1 MRIGLL
7 HHSIHQDTVG
17 RHVANN
23 RYKPFRIVKRFL
35 SSKEGEII
43 TTFAHEMISIN
54 NLTFEIGSRA
64 LYDEAN
70 WHIKPGDKTGLI
82 GANGTGKSTLLKLIV
97 GEYAPTSGTI
107 SMAKDLKI
115 GYLNQDLLSYHSEK
129 SILHVAMEAFERQ
142 NQLHT
147 EIDNL
152 LRKLETD
159 YSDDILN
166 KLSDKQMEFEAL
178 DGYNIEFRAH
188 EILAGLGFSEEER
201 KRPLAT
207 FSGGWRMRVML
218 ARILLQTPDIL
229 LLDEPTNHLDLP
241 SIKWLETY
249 LQAFEGSIV
258 IVSHDRYFLDRIINK
273 TVESR
278 RGKLTLYA
286 GNYSFYL
293 EEKSLREE
301 IQSNQFK
308 NQQAKIKQEER
319 LIERF
324 RSKASKAKMVQSRIK
339 ALDKMEKVEEVDDD
353 NPVVNFS
360 FKFSKPS
367 GRHVVTLENISKRYP
382 NIEILENTDGLIE
395 KGDKIALIG
404 ANGKGKSTLLRIV
417 ADADQEFEGTSTKGH
432 NVSQTFFA
440 QHQLEALHLENSL
453 LQELQAYAPRHS
465 ETELRSILGC
475 FLFTGDDVF
484 KKIKVL
490 SGGEKSRVALAKA
503 LTADANFLVLD
514 EPTNHLDMASVNI
527 LIQALQQY
535 EGTLI
540 VVSHDRYFLDHVANK
555 IWFIENKEIKEYPGT
570 YEEYE
575 TWNSKRVIK
584 PQPDKK
590 EEKKV
595 PAPKKEKVSSTENEQ
610 RNLLQ
615 KKNKELSNLEK
626 TISEKETEVK
636 SLEVALADEKVYA
649 DAEKLKEKT
658 RSYNSTKAEL
668 TALQKTWESL
678 AEEIMELEGSI
689 D

>member
-1 MRIGLL
+1 
-7 HHSIHQDTVG
+7 
-17 RHVANN
+17 
-23 RYKPFRIVKRFL
+23 
-35 SSKEGEII
+35 
-43 TTFAHEMISIN
+43 MISIN

-64 LYDEAN
+64 LYDDAN
-70 WHIKPGDKTGLI
+70 WHIKPGDKAGLI

-97 GEYAPTSGTI
+97 GDYTPTSGTI

-115 GYLNQDLLSYHSEK
+115 GYLNQDLLSYHSDK

-142 NQLHT
+142 NQLHS
-147 EIDNL
+147 EIEVL
-152 LRKLETD
+152 LKKLETD
-159 YSDDILN
+159 YSDEILN
-166 KLSDKQMEFEAL
+166 KLSDRQMEFEAL

-188 EILAGLGFSEEER
+188 EILAGLGFSEEEQQ
-201 KRPLAT
+201 RPLAT

-241 SIKWLETY
+241 SIKWLENY
-249 LQAFEGSIV
+249 LQAFEGAIV

-278 RGKLTLYA
+278 RGKLTIYA

-324 RSKASKAKMVQSRIK
+324 RAKASKAKMVQSRIK
-339 ALDKMEKVEEVDDD
+339 ALDRMEKVDDVDDD
-353 NPVVNFS
+353 NPEVNFS

-367 GRHVVTLENISKRYP
+367 GRHVVTLEHVSKSYP
-382 NIEILENTDGLIE
+382 NLEILRDTSAIIE

-417 ADADQEFEGTSTKGH
+417 ADADKEFDGKSIKGH

-440 QHQLEALHLENSL
+440 QHQLEALHLENSII
-453 LQELQAYAPRHS
+453 QELVNFAPKHT

-535 EGTLI
+535 EGTFI
-540 VVSHDRYFLDHVANK
+540 VVSHDRYFLDQVANK
-555 IWFIENKEIKEYPGT
+555 IWFIEDKEIKEYPGT
-570 YEEYE
+570 YQEYE
-575 TWNSKRVIK
+575 EWIAKRVV
-584 PQPDKK
+584 KK
-590 EEKKV
+590 EPQGEKKV
-595 PAPKKEKVSSTENEQ
+595 VKEKEQPKKEKTPPSEDKNRLIQ
-610 RNLLQ
+610 R
-615 KKNKELSNLEK
+615 KNKELATLEQQ
-626 TISEKETEVK
+626 IEESEKSVKELEAHLAKEEVY
-636 SLEVALADEKVYA
+636 S
-649 DAEKLKEKT
+649 DAQKLQEAT
-658 RSYNSTKAEL
+658 RTYNSAKASFQQ
-668 TALQKTWESL
+668 LQQNWEKL
-678 AEEIMELEGSI
+678 AEEIMELEG
-689 D
+689 

>member
-1 MRIGLL
+1 
-7 HHSIHQDTVG
+7 
-17 RHVANN
+17 
-23 RYKPFRIVKRFL
+23 
-35 SSKEGEII
+35 
-43 TTFAHEMISIN
+43 MISIN

-70 WHIKPGDKTGLI
+70 WHIKPGDKVGLI
-82 GANGTGKSTLLKLIV
+82 GANGTGKSTLLRLIV
-97 GEYAPTSGTI
+97 GQYTPTSGSI

-115 GYLNQDLLSYHSEK
+115 GYLNQDLLSYHSDK

-142 NQLHT
+142 NQLHS
-147 EIDNL
+147 EIENL
-152 LRKLETD
+152 LQKLETD

-178 DGYNIEFRAH
+178 DGYSIEFRAH
-188 EILAGLGFSEEER
+188 EILAGLGFSEDEQ

-229 LLDEPTNHLDLP
+229 LLDEPTNHMDLP
-241 SIKWLETY
+241 SIKWLENY
-249 LQAFEGSIV
+249 LQGFEGAIV
-258 IVSHDRYFLDRIINK
+258 IVSHDRYFLDRIIKK

-278 RGKLTLYA
+278 KGKLTLYA

-293 EEKSLREE
+293 EEKALRSE
-301 IQSNQFK
+301 IQAGQFK

-324 RSKASKAKMVQSRIK
+324 RAKASKAKMAQSRIK
-339 ALDKMEKVEEVDDD
+339 ALDRMEKVEDVDDD
-353 NPVVNFS
+353 NPTVNFS

-367 GRHVVTLENISKRYP
+367 GRHVVTLENVSKAYP
-382 NIEILENTDGLIE
+382 NLEILRNTAGIIE

-417 ADADQEFEGTSTKGH
+417 AGADPDYEGKSEHGH

-440 QHQLEALHLENSL
+440 QHQLEALHLENSIIA
-453 LQELQAYAPRHS
+453 EMQAFAPKHTD
-465 ETELRSILGC
+465 TELRSILGC
-475 FLFTGDDVF
+475 FLFSGDDAF

-503 LTADANFLVLD
+503 LTADANFLALD
-514 EPTNHLDMASVNI
+514 EPTNHLDMQSVNI
-527 LIQALQQY
+527 LIQALQQF

-555 IWFIENKEIKEYPGT
+555 IWYIEDKQIKEYPGT
-570 YEEYE
+570 YQEFED
-575 TWNSKRVIK
+575 WNSKRIIK
-584 PQPDKK
+584 P

-595 PAPKKEKVSSTENEQ
+595 EKKVVVEEPKKVKVAPTDDKFKLIS
-610 RNLLQ
+610 
-615 KKNKELSNLEK
+615 KKNKELAVLELKVVEKELIVKNLE
-626 TISEKETEVK
+626 IDLAKEEIYSNTT
-636 SLEVALADEKVYA
+636 
-649 DAEKLKEKT
+649 KLQEYT
-658 RSYNSTKAEL
+658 RNYNSSKAEL
-668 TALQKTWESL
+668 TQLQKNWEEL
-678 AEEIMELEGSI
+678 AEEIMELE

>member
-1 MRIGLL
+1 
-7 HHSIHQDTVG
+7 
-17 RHVANN
+17 
-23 RYKPFRIVKRFL
+23 
-35 SSKEGEII
+35 
-43 TTFAHEMISIN
+43 MISIN

-64 LYDEAN
+64 LYDDAN
-70 WHIKPGDKTGLI
+70 WHIKPGDKAGLI
-82 GANGTGKSTLLKLIV
+82 GANGAGKSTLLKLIV
-97 GEYAPTSGTI
+97 GDYTPTSGTI

-142 NQLHT
+142 NQLHA
-147 EIDNL
+147 EIEVL
-152 LRKLETD
+152 LKKLETD
-159 YSDDILN
+159 YSDEILN
-166 KLSDKQMEFEAL
+166 KLSDRQMEFEAL

-188 EILAGLGFSEEER
+188 EILAGLGFSEEEQQ
-201 KRPLAT
+201 RPLAT

-241 SIKWLETY
+241 SIKWLENY
-249 LQAFEGSIV
+249 LQAFEGAIV

-278 RGKLTLYA
+278 KGKLTVYA
-286 GNYSFYL
+286 GNYSFYI

-301 IQSNQFK
+301 IQGNQFK
-308 NQQAKIKQEER
+308 NQQAKIKQEEK

-324 RSKASKAKMVQSRIK
+324 RAKASKAKMVQSRIK
-339 ALDKMEKVEEVDDD
+339 ALDRMEKVDNVDDD
-353 NPVVNFS
+353 NPEVNFS

-367 GRHVVTLENISKRYP
+367 GRHVVTLENISKSYP
-382 NIEILENTDGLIE
+382 NLEILRDTSAIIE

-417 ADADQEFEGTSTKGH
+417 ADADNEYEGKSIKGH

-440 QHQLEALHLENSL
+440 QHQLEALHLENTII
-453 LQELQAYAPRHS
+453 QELINFAPKHT

-535 EGTLI
+535 EGTFI

-555 IWFIENKEIKEYPGT
+555 IWFIEDKEIKEYPGT
-570 YEEYE
+570 YQEYE
-575 TWNSKRVIK
+575 EWSSKRVV
-584 PQPDKK
+584 KK
-590 EEKKV
+590 EPQGEKKI
-595 PAPKKEKVSSTENEQ
+595 AKEKEQPKKEKTPPSEDKNRLIQ
-610 RNLLQ
+610 R
-615 KKNKELSNLEK
+615 KNKELATLEQQIEK
-626 TISEKETEVK
+626 SEKLVKELEAHLAKEEVY
-636 SLEVALADEKVYA
+636 S
-649 DAEKLKEKT
+649 DAPKLQEAT
-658 RSYNSTKAEL
+658 RTYNSAKASFQQ
-668 TALQKTWESL
+668 LQQDWEKL
-678 AEEIMELEGSI
+678 AEEIMELEG
-689 D
+689 

>member
-1 MRIGLL
+1 
-7 HHSIHQDTVG
+7 
-17 RHVANN
+17 
-23 RYKPFRIVKRFL
+23 
-35 SSKEGEII
+35 
-43 TTFAHEMISIN
+43 MIAIN

-70 WHIKPGDKTGLI
+70 WHIKPGDKVGLI

-97 GEYAPTSGTI
+97 GDYAPTSGSI

-115 GYLNQDLLSYHSEK
+115 GYLNQDLLSYHSDK
-129 SILHVAMEAFERQ
+129 SILHVAMEAFARQ
-142 NQLHT
+142 NQLHA
-147 EIDNL
+147 EIEIL
-152 LRKLETD
+152 LQKLETD

-166 KLSDKQMEFEAL
+166 KLSDRQMEFEAL

-188 EILAGLGFSEEER
+188 EILAGLGFSEDEQQ
-201 KRPLAT
+201 RPLAT

-249 LQAFEGSIV
+249 LQGFEGAIV

-278 RGKLTLYA
+278 KGKLNLYA
-286 GNYSFYL
+286 GNYTFYL

-301 IQSNQFK
+301 IQGNQFK
-308 NQQAKIKQEER
+308 NQQAKIKQEEK

-324 RSKASKAKMVQSRIK
+324 RAKASKAKMVQSRIK
-339 ALDKMEKVEEVDDD
+339 ALDKMEKIDDVDDD

-367 GRHVVTLENISKRYP
+367 GRHVVTIEHLSKSYP
-382 NIEILENTDGLIE
+382 NLEILDDTDALIE

-417 ADADQEFEGTSTKGH
+417 ADADDEFEGTSLKGH

-453 LQELQAYAPRHS
+453 IQELQAFAPKHT

-540 VVSHDRYFLDHVANK
+540 VVSHDRYFLDNVANK
-555 IWFIENKEIKEYPGT
+555 IWFIEDKEIKEYPGT

-575 TWNSKRVIK
+575 IWNSKRDLK
-584 PQPDKK
+584 S
-590 EEKKV
+590 E
-595 PAPKKEKVSSTENEQ
+595 PKKEKKPKAEPKKEKPAPTDDIKQ
-610 RNLLQ
+610 TIQ
-615 KKNKELSNLEK
+615 KKNRELNVLEQLMNTQEAEVKALELELANEDIYSDAVKLQEYTRNYNSAKATFEK
-626 TISEKETEVK
+626 TQ
-636 SLEVALADEKVYA
+636 SL
-649 DAEKLKEKT
+649 
-658 RSYNSTKAEL
+658 
-668 TALQKTWESL
+668 WEEL
-678 AEEIMELEGSI
+678 AEEIMELEG
-689 D
+689 

>member
-1 MRIGLL
+1 
-7 HHSIHQDTVG
+7 
-17 RHVANN
+17 
-23 RYKPFRIVKRFL
+23 
-35 SSKEGEII
+35 
-43 TTFAHEMISIN
+43 MISIN

-70 WHIKPGDKTGLI
+70 WHIKPGDKAGLI
-82 GANGTGKSTLLKLIV
+82 GANGAGKSTLLKLIV
-97 GEYAPTSGTI
+97 GDYSPTSGSI

-142 NQLHT
+142 NQLHA
-147 EIDNL
+147 EIEIL
-152 LRKLETD
+152 LQKLETD
-159 YSDDILN
+159 YSDEILN
-166 KLSDKQMEFEAL
+166 KLSDKQMEFDAL

-188 EILAGLGFSEEER
+188 EILAGLGFSEEEQQ
-201 KRPLAT
+201 RPLAT

-241 SIKWLETY
+241 SIKWLENY
-249 LQAFEGSIV
+249 LQAFEGAIV

-278 RGKLTLYA
+278 KGKLTVYA
-286 GNYSFYL
+286 GNYSFYI

-308 NQQAKIKQEER
+308 NQQAKIKQEEK

-324 RSKASKAKMVQSRIK
+324 RAKASKAKMVQSRIK
-339 ALDKMEKVEEVDDD
+339 ALDRMEKIDDVDDD
-353 NPVVNFS
+353 NPAVNFS

-367 GRHVVTLENISKRYP
+367 GRHVVTLEHVSKSYP
-382 NIEILENTDGLIE
+382 NLEILQDTGAIIE

-417 ADADQEFEGTSTKGH
+417 ADADQEYKGSSTKGH

-440 QHQLEALHLENSL
+440 QHQLEALHLENNL
-453 LQELQAYAPRHS
+453 LQELIAFAPKHT

-555 IWFIENKEIKEYPGT
+555 IWFIEDKEIKEYPGT

-575 TWNSKRVIK
+575 IWNAKRVVK
-584 PQPDKK
+584 TEPKA
-590 EEKKV
+590 EKKITKDE
-595 PAPKKEKVSSTENEQ
+595 PKKEKAVPSEDNT
-610 RNLLQ
+610 RLLSR
-615 KKNKELSNLEK
+615 KNKELAVLEQK
-626 TISEKETEVK
+626 IVEGEQQLKE
-636 SLEVALADEKVYA
+636 LELHLAKEEIYS
-649 DAEKLKEKT
+649 DASRLQEATRAYNSYKASFEKLQLDWEK
-658 RSYNSTKAEL
+658 
-668 TALQKTWESL
+668 L
-678 AEEIMELEGSI
+678 AEEIMALEG
-689 D
+689 

>member
-1 MRIGLL
+1 
-7 HHSIHQDTVG
+7 
-17 RHVANN
+17 
-23 RYKPFRIVKRFL
+23 
-35 SSKEGEII
+35 
-43 TTFAHEMISIN
+43 MISIN
-54 NLTFEIGSRA
+54 NLTFEIGARA

-70 WHIKPGDKTGLI
+70 WHIKPGDKVGLI
-82 GANGTGKSTLLKLIV
+82 GANGTGKSTLLKIIV
-97 GEYAPTSGTI
+97 GEYSPTGGSI

-115 GYLNQDLLSYHSEK
+115 GYLNQDLLSYHSDK

-142 NQLHT
+142 NQLHS
-147 EIDNL
+147 EIEVL
-152 LRKLETD
+152 LKKLETD
-159 YSDDILN
+159 YSDEILN

-178 DGYNIEFRAH
+178 DGYSIEFRAH
-188 EILAGLGFSEEER
+188 EILAGLGFSEEEQQ
-201 KRPLAT
+201 RPLAT

-241 SIKWLETY
+241 SIKWLENY
-249 LQAFEGSIV
+249 LQAFEGAIV

-278 RGKLTLYA
+278 KGKLTLYA

-301 IQSNQFK
+301 IQGNQFK
-308 NQQAKIKQEER
+308 NQQAKIKQEEK

-324 RSKASKAKMVQSRIK
+324 RAKASKAKMVQSRIK
-339 ALDKMEKVEEVDDD
+339 ALDRMEKVDDIDDD
-353 NPVVNFS
+353 NPEVNFS

-367 GRHVVTLENISKRYP
+367 GRHVVTIEQISKSYP
-382 NIEILENTDGLIE
+382 NLQILEKTDGLIE

-417 ADADQEFEGTSTKGH
+417 ADADNEYTGTSTKGH

-440 QHQLEALHLENSL
+440 QHQLEALHLENSI
-453 LQELQAYAPRHS
+453 LQELVAFAPKHT

-535 EGTLI
+535 EGTFI
-540 VVSHDRYFLDHVANK
+540 VVSHDRYFLDNVANK
-555 IWFIENKEIKEYPGT
+555 IWYIEDKKIKEYPGT
-570 YEEYE
+570 YQEYE
-575 TWNSKRVIK
+575 IWNAKRVVK
-584 PQPDKK
+584 PEEKQPKKVK
-590 EEKKV
+590 EEPKKV
-595 PAPKKEKVSSTENEQ
+595 KPVLTDDLQKT
-610 RNLLQ
+610 LQ
-615 KKNKELSNLEK
+615 KKNKELAALEQKIADQEIAVKNLEAELAK
-626 TISEKETEVK
+626 EEIYSDAVKLQETTRNYNSEK
-636 SLEVALADEKVYA
+636 ARYDQFQNDWEK
-649 DAEKLKEKT
+649 
-658 RSYNSTKAEL
+658 
-668 TALQKTWESL
+668 L
-678 AEEIMELEGSI
+678 AEEIMELEG
-689 D
+689 